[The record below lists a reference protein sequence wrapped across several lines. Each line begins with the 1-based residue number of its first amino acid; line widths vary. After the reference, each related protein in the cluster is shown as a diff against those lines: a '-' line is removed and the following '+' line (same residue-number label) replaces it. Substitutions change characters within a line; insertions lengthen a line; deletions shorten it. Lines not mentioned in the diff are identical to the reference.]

1 MGDDGDAVA
10 DDGDRDDSTSMND
23 TIARRCAGCP
33 TTEGH
38 GSIYTPNEG

>member
-10 DDGDRDDSTSMND
+10 DDGDRDDSTSMNA

-33 TTEGH
+33 TTDGH